1 VNLVSDKVKKLVVL
15 GDKSVPYLTL
25 LRPIAKRISFVML
38 PIYFLLLVVYF
49 DFFTAEMSE
58 IILQISALII
68 LVLGLP
74 LSAGLR
80 VDQIS
85 LELGT
90 ILPRE
95 FILVIASLVTWLNL
109 GLIFGFRTWMK
120 NRTGS
125 KD

>member
-1 VNLVSDKVKKLVVL
+1 MSDKVKKLVVL

>member
-1 VNLVSDKVKKLVVL
+1 VNLVNDKVKKLVLL
-15 GDKSVPYLTL
+15 GDKSAPYLTL
-25 LRPIAKRISFVML
+25 FRPIVRGISCVMFPL
-38 PIYFLLLVVYF
+38 YFLLLVVYF
-49 DFFTAEMSE
+49 DFFTAGISE
-58 IILQISALII
+58 IILQISALIV

-90 ILPRE
+90 IFPRE

-109 GLIFGFRTWMK
+109 GLIFGFRAWMRTRN
-120 NRTGS
+120 NR
-125 KD
+125 KA

>member
-1 VNLVSDKVKKLVVL
+1 MSDKVKKLVLL
-15 GDKSVPYLTL
+15 GDKSAPYLNL
-25 LRPIAKRISFVML
+25 LRPIVRGISCVMFPL
-38 PIYFLLLVVYF
+38 YFLLLVVYF
-49 DFFTAEMSE
+49 DFFTAGISE
-58 IILQISALII
+58 IILQISALIV

-109 GLIFGFRTWMK
+109 GLIFGFRAWMK
-120 NRTGS
+120 NRIAS